1 MAASAAFA
9 VVGVGVALGGG
20 VDTPAAFWRALAGA
34 DGAAYDKYDGRLD
47 VRRPASTCASREKS
61 RAAPRRLARSAPRP
75 RVSRVPLRGFDDAP
89 STRRRLDGVVDDQK

>member
-1 MAASAAFA
+1 MTFASRAGYRGPHAPAALTRGPASHTAAGAAFA

-47 VRRPASTCASREKS
+47 VQEPRPHALR
-61 RAAPRRLARSAPRP
+61 ARSHAPP
-75 RVSRVPLRGFDDAP
+75 RAG
-89 STRRRLDGVVDDQK
+89 